1 MMIST
6 YICTIFYFMNG
17 LRPLLL
23 CCNLIIDKTMKCI
36 TLYFSF
42 CLIAI
47 SSIAQPNYDF
57 SKLKRERLG
66 RGVIAIRENPSTVAV
81 SWRYLS
87 SDPMNESFDI
97 YRNGE
102 KINNHPLKDATFF
115 QDAYTGTESVLYT
128 VKAREGKTES
138 SYQLPANAPSGYLN
152 IPLNRPEDGTT
163 PLGQNYFYTPNDA
176 SIGDVDGDGEYE
188 IILKW
193 DPSNA
198 HDNSHDGY
206 TGEVYVDCYKLSGKL
221 LWRINLGRNI
231 RAGAHYTQFM
241 VFDFDGDGKA
251 EVVMKTADGTV
262 DGTGKVI
269 GDAQAD
275 YRSEQ
280 GRILTGPEY
289 LTVFNGLTGEAMQT
303 IDYVPERGNLMD
315 WGDSRG
321 NRSDRFLAC
330 VAYLDGIHPSVVM
343 CRGYYTRTVLAA
355 FDWDGKELKQRWVF
369 DSNNPGCED
378 YAGQGN
384 HNLRVGDV
392 DGDGCDEIIYGSCA
406 IDHNGKGLYT
416 TKMGHGDAIHLT
428 HFDPS
433 RKGLQV
439 WDCHENKRDGS
450 TYRDA
455 ATGEILFQI
464 KDSTDVGRCMAADID
479 PTQPGVE
486 MWSVASGGIRNV
498 KGEVV
503 KDRVRGLS
511 CNMAVWWDGD
521 LLRELL
527 DRNRISKYN
536 WEKGICERIAIFEGT
551 LSNNGTKANPC
562 LQGDIVGDWREE
574 VLMRTTDNTALRL
587 YVSTI
592 PTDYR
597 FHTFLEDP
605 IYRISIATQNVA
617 YNQPTQ
623 PGFYF
628 GPELQG
634 TVFRGCEIPGK
645 KTVVNDSNTPLHLLQ
660 PAYQGTYGDLTPG
673 QVKKDIDRVFAYIDK
688 ETPARVVDKN
698 TGKLIT
704 DYTTMGE
711 EAQLERGAFR
721 LASYEWGVT
730 YSALIAAAEAT
741 GDQRYMDYVQ
751 NRFRFLAEVAPHF
764 RRVYEEKGTT
774 DPQLLQILTPHA
786 LDDAGAVCAAMV
798 KVRVKDRSL
807 PVGGLIENYFDFIQ
821 NKEYR
826 LADGTFARNRPQH
839 NTLWLDD
846 MFMGIPAVAQM
857 SRYDKAQKE
866 IYLVEAVRQFLQ
878 FADRMFIPEKG
889 LYRHGWVESSTD
901 HPAFCWAR
909 ANGWAMLTAC
919 ELLDVLPEDYPQRA
933 KVMDYFRAHVRGVTA
948 LQSGEGLWH
957 QLLDR
962 NDSYLETSATAIYV
976 YCLAH
981 AINKGWIDAIAYG
994 PVAHLGWHA
1003 VAGKINAEGQ
1013 VEGTCVG
1020 TGMAFDP
1027 AFYYYR
1033 PVNVYAAHGYGPVLW
1048 AGAEMISLL
1057 KNQYPQM
1064 NDSAVQYYQ
1073 VKQKTTAPIFAIDTE
1088 EKKD

>member
-1 MMIST
+1 
-6 YICTIFYFMNG
+6 
-17 LRPLLL
+17 
-23 CCNLIIDKTMKCI
+23 MKCI
-36 TLYFSF
+36 SAFLSL
-42 CLIAI
+42 CLIAAFVV
-47 SSIAQPNYDF
+47 AQPNYDF
-57 SKLKRERLG
+57 SKLKREHLG

-87 SDPMNESFDI
+87 SDPMDESFDV

-102 KINNHPLKDATFF
+102 KVNKYPIRNATFF
-115 QDAYTGTESVLYT
+115 QDIYKGTESVLYT
-128 VKAREGKTES
+128 VKAIQSKTES
-138 SYQLPANAPSGYLN
+138 CYQLPSDAPAGYLN
-152 IPLNRPEDGTT
+152 IPLNRPENGTT
-163 PLGQNYFYTPNDA
+163 PAGQSYFYAPNDA

-206 TGEVYVDCYKLSGKL
+206 TGEVYFDCYKLNGQH

-241 VFDFDGDGKA
+241 VFDLDGDGKA

-262 DGTGKVI
+262 DGKGKVI

-275 YRSEQ
+275 YRNEQ

-315 WGDSRG
+315 WGDNRG

-355 FDWDGKELKQRWVF
+355 YDWNGKELKERWIF
-369 DSNNPGCED
+369 DSNHPGCED

-486 MWSVASGGIRNV
+486 MWSLASGGIRNI

-503 KDRVRGLS
+503 KARVRGLS

-527 DRNRISKYN
+527 DRNIVSKYN
-536 WEKGICERIAIFEGT
+536 WKKGVCERIAIFEGA
-551 LSNNGTKANPC
+551 LSNNGTKATPC

-574 VLMRTTDNTALRL
+574 VLLRTADNTALRL

-605 IYRISIATQNVA
+605 VYRITIATQNVA

-628 GPELQG
+628 GPDLQG
-634 TVFRGCEIPGK
+634 TLFRGCKIPK
-645 KTVVNDSNTPLHLLQ
+645 K
-660 PAYQGTYGDLTPG
+660 
-673 QVKKDIDRVFAYIDK
+673 
-688 ETPARVVDKN
+688 
-698 TGKLIT
+698 
-704 DYTTMGE
+704 
-711 EAQLERGAFR
+711 
-721 LASYEWGVT
+721 
-730 YSALIAAAEAT
+730 
-741 GDQRYMDYVQ
+741 
-751 NRFRFLAEVAPHF
+751 
-764 RRVYEEKGTT
+764 
-774 DPQLLQILTPHA
+774 
-786 LDDAGAVCAAMV
+786 
-798 KVRVKDRSL
+798 
-807 PVGGLIENYFDFIQ
+807 
-821 NKEYR
+821 
-826 LADGTFARNRPQH
+826 
-839 NTLWLDD
+839 
-846 MFMGIPAVAQM
+846 
-857 SRYDKAQKE
+857 
-866 IYLVEAVRQFLQ
+866 
-878 FADRMFIPEKG
+878 
-889 LYRHGWVESSTD
+889 
-901 HPAFCWAR
+901 
-909 ANGWAMLTAC
+909 
-919 ELLDVLPEDYPQRA
+919 
-933 KVMDYFRAHVRGVTA
+933 
-948 LQSGEGLWH
+948 
-957 QLLDR
+957 
-962 NDSYLETSATAIYV
+962 
-976 YCLAH
+976 
-981 AINKGWIDAIAYG
+981 
-994 PVAHLGWHA
+994 
-1003 VAGKINAEGQ
+1003 
-1013 VEGTCVG
+1013 
-1020 TGMAFDP
+1020 
-1027 AFYYYR
+1027 
-1033 PVNVYAAHGYGPVLW
+1033 
-1048 AGAEMISLL
+1048 
-1057 KNQYPQM
+1057 
-1064 NDSAVQYYQ
+1064 
-1073 VKQKTTAPIFAIDTE
+1073 
-1088 EKKD
+1088 

>member
-1 MMIST
+1 
-6 YICTIFYFMNG
+6 
-17 LRPLLL
+17 
-23 CCNLIIDKTMKCI
+23 MKCI
-36 TLYFSF
+36 SAFLSL
-42 CLIAI
+42 CLIAAFVV
-47 SSIAQPNYDF
+47 AQPNYDF
-57 SKLKRERLG
+57 SKLKREHLG

-87 SDPMNESFDI
+87 SDSMDESFDV

-102 KINNHPLKDATFF
+102 KVNKYPIRNATFF
-115 QDAYTGTESVLYT
+115 QDIYKGTESVLYT
-128 VKAREGKTES
+128 VKAIQSKTES
-138 SYQLPANAPSGYLN
+138 NYQLPSDAPAGYLN
-152 IPLNRPEDGTT
+152 IPLNRPENGTT
-163 PLGQNYFYTPNDA
+163 PAGQSYFYAPNDA

-206 TGEVYVDCYKLSGKL
+206 TGEVYFDCYKLNGQH

-262 DGTGKVI
+262 DGKGKVI
-269 GDAQAD
+269 GEAQAD
-275 YRSEQ
+275 YRNEQ

-315 WGDSRG
+315 WGDNRG

-355 FDWDGKELKQRWVF
+355 YDWNGKELKERWIF
-369 DSNNPGCED
+369 DSNHPGCED

-486 MWSVASGGIRNV
+486 MWSLASGGIRNI

-503 KDRVRGLS
+503 KARVRGLS

-527 DRNRISKYN
+527 DRNIVSKYN
-536 WEKGICERIAIFEGT
+536 WKKGVCERIAIFEGA
-551 LSNNGTKANPC
+551 LSNNGTKATPC

-574 VLMRTTDNTALRL
+574 VLLRTADNTALRL

-605 IYRISIATQNVA
+605 VYRISIATQNVA

-628 GPELQG
+628 GPDLQG
-634 TVFRGCEIPGK
+634 TLFRGCKIPK
-645 KTVVNDSNTPLHLLQ
+645 K
-660 PAYQGTYGDLTPG
+660 
-673 QVKKDIDRVFAYIDK
+673 
-688 ETPARVVDKN
+688 
-698 TGKLIT
+698 
-704 DYTTMGE
+704 
-711 EAQLERGAFR
+711 
-721 LASYEWGVT
+721 
-730 YSALIAAAEAT
+730 
-741 GDQRYMDYVQ
+741 
-751 NRFRFLAEVAPHF
+751 
-764 RRVYEEKGTT
+764 
-774 DPQLLQILTPHA
+774 
-786 LDDAGAVCAAMV
+786 
-798 KVRVKDRSL
+798 
-807 PVGGLIENYFDFIQ
+807 
-821 NKEYR
+821 
-826 LADGTFARNRPQH
+826 
-839 NTLWLDD
+839 
-846 MFMGIPAVAQM
+846 
-857 SRYDKAQKE
+857 
-866 IYLVEAVRQFLQ
+866 
-878 FADRMFIPEKG
+878 
-889 LYRHGWVESSTD
+889 
-901 HPAFCWAR
+901 
-909 ANGWAMLTAC
+909 
-919 ELLDVLPEDYPQRA
+919 
-933 KVMDYFRAHVRGVTA
+933 
-948 LQSGEGLWH
+948 
-957 QLLDR
+957 
-962 NDSYLETSATAIYV
+962 
-976 YCLAH
+976 
-981 AINKGWIDAIAYG
+981 
-994 PVAHLGWHA
+994 
-1003 VAGKINAEGQ
+1003 
-1013 VEGTCVG
+1013 
-1020 TGMAFDP
+1020 
-1027 AFYYYR
+1027 
-1033 PVNVYAAHGYGPVLW
+1033 
-1048 AGAEMISLL
+1048 
-1057 KNQYPQM
+1057 
-1064 NDSAVQYYQ
+1064 
-1073 VKQKTTAPIFAIDTE
+1073 
-1088 EKKD
+1088 

>member
-1 MMIST
+1 
-6 YICTIFYFMNG
+6 
-17 LRPLLL
+17 
-23 CCNLIIDKTMKCI
+23 MKCI
-36 TLYFSF
+36 SAFLSL
-42 CLIAI
+42 CLIAAFVV
-47 SSIAQPNYDF
+47 AQPNYDF
-57 SKLKRERLG
+57 SKLKREHLG

-87 SDPMNESFDI
+87 SDPMDESFDI

-102 KINNHPLKDATFF
+102 KVNKYPIRNATFF
-115 QDAYTGTESVLYT
+115 QDIYKGTESVLYT
-128 VKAREGKTES
+128 VKAIQSKTES
-138 SYQLPANAPSGYLN
+138 NYQLPSDAPAGYLN
-152 IPLNRPEDGTT
+152 IPLNRPENGTT
-163 PLGQNYFYTPNDA
+163 PAGQSYFYAPNDA

-206 TGEVYVDCYKLSGKL
+206 TGEVYFDCYKLNGQH

-241 VFDFDGDGKA
+241 VFDLDGDGKA

-262 DGTGKVI
+262 DGKGKVI

-275 YRSEQ
+275 YRNEQ

-315 WGDSRG
+315 WGDNRG
-321 NRSDRFLAC
+321 NRSGRFLAC

-355 FDWDGKELKQRWVF
+355 YDWNGKELKERWIF
-369 DSNNPGCED
+369 DSNHPGCED

-486 MWSVASGGIRNV
+486 MWSLASGGIRNI

-503 KDRVRGLS
+503 KARVRGLS

-527 DRNRISKYN
+527 DRNIVSKYN
-536 WEKGICERIAIFEGT
+536 WKKGVCERIAIFEGA
-551 LSNNGTKANPC
+551 LSNNGTKATPC

-574 VLMRTTDNTALRL
+574 VLLRTADNTALRL

-605 IYRISIATQNVA
+605 VYRISIATQNVA

-628 GPELQG
+628 GPDLQG
-634 TVFRGCEIPGK
+634 TLFRGCKIPK
-645 KTVVNDSNTPLHLLQ
+645 K
-660 PAYQGTYGDLTPG
+660 
-673 QVKKDIDRVFAYIDK
+673 
-688 ETPARVVDKN
+688 
-698 TGKLIT
+698 
-704 DYTTMGE
+704 
-711 EAQLERGAFR
+711 
-721 LASYEWGVT
+721 
-730 YSALIAAAEAT
+730 
-741 GDQRYMDYVQ
+741 
-751 NRFRFLAEVAPHF
+751 
-764 RRVYEEKGTT
+764 
-774 DPQLLQILTPHA
+774 
-786 LDDAGAVCAAMV
+786 
-798 KVRVKDRSL
+798 
-807 PVGGLIENYFDFIQ
+807 
-821 NKEYR
+821 
-826 LADGTFARNRPQH
+826 
-839 NTLWLDD
+839 
-846 MFMGIPAVAQM
+846 
-857 SRYDKAQKE
+857 
-866 IYLVEAVRQFLQ
+866 
-878 FADRMFIPEKG
+878 
-889 LYRHGWVESSTD
+889 
-901 HPAFCWAR
+901 
-909 ANGWAMLTAC
+909 
-919 ELLDVLPEDYPQRA
+919 
-933 KVMDYFRAHVRGVTA
+933 
-948 LQSGEGLWH
+948 
-957 QLLDR
+957 
-962 NDSYLETSATAIYV
+962 
-976 YCLAH
+976 
-981 AINKGWIDAIAYG
+981 
-994 PVAHLGWHA
+994 
-1003 VAGKINAEGQ
+1003 
-1013 VEGTCVG
+1013 
-1020 TGMAFDP
+1020 
-1027 AFYYYR
+1027 
-1033 PVNVYAAHGYGPVLW
+1033 
-1048 AGAEMISLL
+1048 
-1057 KNQYPQM
+1057 
-1064 NDSAVQYYQ
+1064 
-1073 VKQKTTAPIFAIDTE
+1073 
-1088 EKKD
+1088 

>member
-1 MMIST
+1 
-6 YICTIFYFMNG
+6 
-17 LRPLLL
+17 
-23 CCNLIIDKTMKCI
+23 MKCI
-36 TLYFSF
+36 SAFLSL
-42 CLIAI
+42 CLIAAFVV
-47 SSIAQPNYDF
+47 AQPNYDF
-57 SKLKRERLG
+57 SKLKREHLG

-87 SDPMNESFDI
+87 SDSMDESFDV

-102 KINNHPLKDATFF
+102 KVNKHPIRNATFF
-115 QDAYTGTESVLYT
+115 QDIYKGTESVLYT
-128 VKAREGKTES
+128 VKAIQSKTES
-138 SYQLPANAPSGYLN
+138 NYQLPSDAPAGYLN
-152 IPLNRPEDGTT
+152 IPLNRPENGTT
-163 PLGQNYFYTPNDA
+163 PAGQSYFYAPNDA

-206 TGEVYVDCYKLSGKL
+206 TGEVYFDCYKLNGQH

-241 VFDFDGDGKA
+241 VFDLDGDGKA

-262 DGTGKVI
+262 DGKGKVI

-275 YRSEQ
+275 YRNEQ

-315 WGDSRG
+315 WGDNRG

-355 FDWDGKELKQRWVF
+355 YDWNGKELKERWIF
-369 DSNNPGCED
+369 DSNHPGCED

-486 MWSVASGGIRNV
+486 MWSLASGGIRNI

-503 KDRVRGLS
+503 KARVRGLS

-527 DRNRISKYN
+527 DRNIVSKYN
-536 WEKGICERIAIFEGT
+536 WKKGVCERIAIFEGA
-551 LSNNGTKANPC
+551 LSNNGTKATPC

-574 VLMRTTDNTALRL
+574 VLLRTADNTALRL

-605 IYRISIATQNVA
+605 VYRISIATQNVA

-628 GPELQG
+628 GPDLQG
-634 TVFRGCEIPGK
+634 TLFRGCKIPK
-645 KTVVNDSNTPLHLLQ
+645 K
-660 PAYQGTYGDLTPG
+660 
-673 QVKKDIDRVFAYIDK
+673 
-688 ETPARVVDKN
+688 
-698 TGKLIT
+698 
-704 DYTTMGE
+704 
-711 EAQLERGAFR
+711 
-721 LASYEWGVT
+721 
-730 YSALIAAAEAT
+730 
-741 GDQRYMDYVQ
+741 
-751 NRFRFLAEVAPHF
+751 
-764 RRVYEEKGTT
+764 
-774 DPQLLQILTPHA
+774 
-786 LDDAGAVCAAMV
+786 
-798 KVRVKDRSL
+798 
-807 PVGGLIENYFDFIQ
+807 
-821 NKEYR
+821 
-826 LADGTFARNRPQH
+826 
-839 NTLWLDD
+839 
-846 MFMGIPAVAQM
+846 
-857 SRYDKAQKE
+857 
-866 IYLVEAVRQFLQ
+866 
-878 FADRMFIPEKG
+878 
-889 LYRHGWVESSTD
+889 
-901 HPAFCWAR
+901 
-909 ANGWAMLTAC
+909 
-919 ELLDVLPEDYPQRA
+919 
-933 KVMDYFRAHVRGVTA
+933 
-948 LQSGEGLWH
+948 
-957 QLLDR
+957 
-962 NDSYLETSATAIYV
+962 
-976 YCLAH
+976 
-981 AINKGWIDAIAYG
+981 
-994 PVAHLGWHA
+994 
-1003 VAGKINAEGQ
+1003 
-1013 VEGTCVG
+1013 
-1020 TGMAFDP
+1020 
-1027 AFYYYR
+1027 
-1033 PVNVYAAHGYGPVLW
+1033 
-1048 AGAEMISLL
+1048 
-1057 KNQYPQM
+1057 
-1064 NDSAVQYYQ
+1064 
-1073 VKQKTTAPIFAIDTE
+1073 
-1088 EKKD
+1088 

>member
-1 MMIST
+1 
-6 YICTIFYFMNG
+6 
-17 LRPLLL
+17 
-23 CCNLIIDKTMKCI
+23 MKCI
-36 TLYFSF
+36 SAFLSL
-42 CLIAI
+42 CLIAAFVV
-47 SSIAQPNYDF
+47 AQPNYDF
-57 SKLKRERLG
+57 SKLKREHLG

-87 SDPMNESFDI
+87 SDPMDESFDV

-102 KINNHPLKDATFF
+102 KVNKYPIRNATFF
-115 QDAYTGTESVLYT
+115 QDIYKGTESVLYT
-128 VKAREGKTES
+128 VKAIQSKTES
-138 SYQLPANAPSGYLN
+138 CYQLPSDAPAGYLN
-152 IPLNRPEDGTT
+152 IPLNRPENGTT
-163 PLGQNYFYTPNDA
+163 PAGQSYFYAPNDA

-206 TGEVYVDCYKLSGKL
+206 TGEVYFDCYKLNGQH

-241 VFDFDGDGKA
+241 VFDLDGDGKA

-262 DGTGKVI
+262 DGKGKVI

-275 YRSEQ
+275 YRNEQ

-315 WGDSRG
+315 WGDNRG

-355 FDWDGKELKQRWVF
+355 YDWNGKELKERWIF
-369 DSNNPGCED
+369 DSNHPGCED

-486 MWSVASGGIRNV
+486 MWSLASGGIRNI

-503 KDRVRGLS
+503 KARVRGLS

-527 DRNRISKYN
+527 DRNIVSKYN
-536 WEKGICERIAIFEGT
+536 WKKGVCERIAIFEGA
-551 LSNNGTKANPC
+551 LSNNGTKATPC

-574 VLMRTTDNTALRL
+574 VLLRTADNTALRL

-605 IYRISIATQNVA
+605 VYRISIATQNVA

-628 GPELQG
+628 GPDLQG
-634 TVFRGCEIPGK
+634 TLFRGFKIPK
-645 KTVVNDSNTPLHLLQ
+645 K
-660 PAYQGTYGDLTPG
+660 
-673 QVKKDIDRVFAYIDK
+673 
-688 ETPARVVDKN
+688 
-698 TGKLIT
+698 
-704 DYTTMGE
+704 
-711 EAQLERGAFR
+711 
-721 LASYEWGVT
+721 
-730 YSALIAAAEAT
+730 
-741 GDQRYMDYVQ
+741 
-751 NRFRFLAEVAPHF
+751 
-764 RRVYEEKGTT
+764 
-774 DPQLLQILTPHA
+774 
-786 LDDAGAVCAAMV
+786 
-798 KVRVKDRSL
+798 
-807 PVGGLIENYFDFIQ
+807 
-821 NKEYR
+821 
-826 LADGTFARNRPQH
+826 
-839 NTLWLDD
+839 
-846 MFMGIPAVAQM
+846 
-857 SRYDKAQKE
+857 
-866 IYLVEAVRQFLQ
+866 
-878 FADRMFIPEKG
+878 
-889 LYRHGWVESSTD
+889 
-901 HPAFCWAR
+901 
-909 ANGWAMLTAC
+909 
-919 ELLDVLPEDYPQRA
+919 
-933 KVMDYFRAHVRGVTA
+933 
-948 LQSGEGLWH
+948 
-957 QLLDR
+957 
-962 NDSYLETSATAIYV
+962 
-976 YCLAH
+976 
-981 AINKGWIDAIAYG
+981 
-994 PVAHLGWHA
+994 
-1003 VAGKINAEGQ
+1003 
-1013 VEGTCVG
+1013 
-1020 TGMAFDP
+1020 
-1027 AFYYYR
+1027 
-1033 PVNVYAAHGYGPVLW
+1033 
-1048 AGAEMISLL
+1048 
-1057 KNQYPQM
+1057 
-1064 NDSAVQYYQ
+1064 
-1073 VKQKTTAPIFAIDTE
+1073 
-1088 EKKD
+1088 

>member
-1 MMIST
+1 
-6 YICTIFYFMNG
+6 
-17 LRPLLL
+17 
-23 CCNLIIDKTMKCI
+23 MKCI
-36 TLYFSF
+36 TLFFSF

-57 SKLKRERLG
+57 SKLKRECLG

-87 SDPMNESFDI
+87 SDPMNEAFDI

-152 IPLNRPEDGTT
+152 ILLNRPEDGTT

-206 TGEVYVDCYKLSGKL
+206 TGEVYVDCYKLNGQQ
-221 LWRINLGRNI
+221 LWRINLGKNV

-241 VFDFDGDGKA
+241 VYDLDGDGHA

-262 DGTGKVI
+262 DGVGKVI
-269 GDAQAD
+269 GDVNAD

-303 IDYVPERGNLMD
+303 IDYVPERGNLMG

-634 TVFRGCEIPGK
+634 TVFRGCEIPK
-645 KTVVNDSNTPLHLLQ
+645 K
-660 PAYQGTYGDLTPG
+660 
-673 QVKKDIDRVFAYIDK
+673 
-688 ETPARVVDKN
+688 
-698 TGKLIT
+698 
-704 DYTTMGE
+704 
-711 EAQLERGAFR
+711 
-721 LASYEWGVT
+721 
-730 YSALIAAAEAT
+730 
-741 GDQRYMDYVQ
+741 
-751 NRFRFLAEVAPHF
+751 
-764 RRVYEEKGTT
+764 
-774 DPQLLQILTPHA
+774 
-786 LDDAGAVCAAMV
+786 
-798 KVRVKDRSL
+798 
-807 PVGGLIENYFDFIQ
+807 
-821 NKEYR
+821 
-826 LADGTFARNRPQH
+826 
-839 NTLWLDD
+839 
-846 MFMGIPAVAQM
+846 
-857 SRYDKAQKE
+857 
-866 IYLVEAVRQFLQ
+866 
-878 FADRMFIPEKG
+878 
-889 LYRHGWVESSTD
+889 
-901 HPAFCWAR
+901 
-909 ANGWAMLTAC
+909 
-919 ELLDVLPEDYPQRA
+919 
-933 KVMDYFRAHVRGVTA
+933 
-948 LQSGEGLWH
+948 
-957 QLLDR
+957 
-962 NDSYLETSATAIYV
+962 
-976 YCLAH
+976 
-981 AINKGWIDAIAYG
+981 
-994 PVAHLGWHA
+994 
-1003 VAGKINAEGQ
+1003 
-1013 VEGTCVG
+1013 
-1020 TGMAFDP
+1020 
-1027 AFYYYR
+1027 
-1033 PVNVYAAHGYGPVLW
+1033 
-1048 AGAEMISLL
+1048 
-1057 KNQYPQM
+1057 
-1064 NDSAVQYYQ
+1064 
-1073 VKQKTTAPIFAIDTE
+1073 
-1088 EKKD
+1088 

>member
-1 MMIST
+1 
-6 YICTIFYFMNG
+6 
-17 LRPLLL
+17 
-23 CCNLIIDKTMKCI
+23 MKCI
-36 TLYFSF
+36 SAFLSL
-42 CLIAI
+42 CLIAAFVV
-47 SSIAQPNYDF
+47 AQPNYDF
-57 SKLKRERLG
+57 SKLKREHLG

-87 SDPMNESFDI
+87 SDPMDESFDI

-102 KINNHPLKDATFF
+102 KVNKYPIRNATFF
-115 QDAYTGTESVLYT
+115 QDIYKGTESVLYT
-128 VKAREGKTES
+128 VKAIQSKTES
-138 SYQLPANAPSGYLN
+138 NYQLPSDAPAGYLN
-152 IPLNRPEDGTT
+152 IPLNRPENGTT
-163 PLGQNYFYTPNDA
+163 PAGQSYFYAPNDA

-206 TGEVYVDCYKLSGKL
+206 TGEVYFDCYKLNGQH

-241 VFDFDGDGKA
+241 VFDLDGDGKA

-262 DGTGKVI
+262 DGKGKVI

-275 YRSEQ
+275 YRNEQ

-315 WGDSRG
+315 WGDNRG

-355 FDWDGKELKQRWVF
+355 YDWNGKELKERWIF
-369 DSNNPGCED
+369 DSNHPGCED

-486 MWSVASGGIRNV
+486 MWSLASGGIRNI

-503 KDRVRGLS
+503 KARVRGLS

-527 DRNRISKYN
+527 DRNIVSKYN
-536 WEKGICERIAIFEGT
+536 WKKGVCERIAIFEGA
-551 LSNNGTKANPC
+551 LSNNGTKATPC

-574 VLMRTTDNTALRL
+574 VLLRTADNTALRL

-605 IYRISIATQNVA
+605 VYRISIATQNVS

-628 GPELQG
+628 GPDLQG
-634 TVFRGCEIPGK
+634 TLFRGCKIPK
-645 KTVVNDSNTPLHLLQ
+645 K
-660 PAYQGTYGDLTPG
+660 
-673 QVKKDIDRVFAYIDK
+673 
-688 ETPARVVDKN
+688 
-698 TGKLIT
+698 
-704 DYTTMGE
+704 
-711 EAQLERGAFR
+711 
-721 LASYEWGVT
+721 
-730 YSALIAAAEAT
+730 
-741 GDQRYMDYVQ
+741 
-751 NRFRFLAEVAPHF
+751 
-764 RRVYEEKGTT
+764 
-774 DPQLLQILTPHA
+774 
-786 LDDAGAVCAAMV
+786 
-798 KVRVKDRSL
+798 
-807 PVGGLIENYFDFIQ
+807 
-821 NKEYR
+821 
-826 LADGTFARNRPQH
+826 
-839 NTLWLDD
+839 
-846 MFMGIPAVAQM
+846 
-857 SRYDKAQKE
+857 
-866 IYLVEAVRQFLQ
+866 
-878 FADRMFIPEKG
+878 
-889 LYRHGWVESSTD
+889 
-901 HPAFCWAR
+901 
-909 ANGWAMLTAC
+909 
-919 ELLDVLPEDYPQRA
+919 
-933 KVMDYFRAHVRGVTA
+933 
-948 LQSGEGLWH
+948 
-957 QLLDR
+957 
-962 NDSYLETSATAIYV
+962 
-976 YCLAH
+976 
-981 AINKGWIDAIAYG
+981 
-994 PVAHLGWHA
+994 
-1003 VAGKINAEGQ
+1003 
-1013 VEGTCVG
+1013 
-1020 TGMAFDP
+1020 
-1027 AFYYYR
+1027 
-1033 PVNVYAAHGYGPVLW
+1033 
-1048 AGAEMISLL
+1048 
-1057 KNQYPQM
+1057 
-1064 NDSAVQYYQ
+1064 
-1073 VKQKTTAPIFAIDTE
+1073 
-1088 EKKD
+1088 